1 MLDNLK
7 NITEEILGEERL
19 VELLNSNIQP
29 VHYIGFEISGKPHIG
44 SGIVTMMVIK
54 ELLKLNVKCKIFLA
68 DWHSWINNKLG
79 GDIDF
84 IREVGIPYFKENMLA
99 AAKCVG
105 VDPSNIEFVNG
116 SDLAKDMQYWAT
128 VVDVGRNT
136 SLSRIQR
143 SITIMGRKEGDSVDF
158 AKLMYPT
165 MQAADIFYMGV
176 HIAHAGMDQRKA
188 HVIAID
194 DANHMD
200 INPIIVNDKKFKPV
214 AVHQHL
220 LMGLTPPSKEILER
234 IEKGEISP
242 KDVLGELK
250 MSKSKPDSA
259 IFMNDSEEEVIRKIN
274 KAYCP
279 EGITVL
285 NPVLDWV
292 ENLCFKF
299 PNPEINIKRDEKW
312 GGNITYKTYEEL
324 KNDFEQ
330 KKLHPSDLKKAV
342 ALFINDL
349 LSPAREHLSKPEVVE
364 MAKKIEEKVTR

>member
-1 MLDNLK
+1 MLNDLK
-7 NITEEILGEERL
+7 NITEEILGEDRL
-19 VELLNSNIQP
+19 LELLNSDVKP

-79 GDIDF
+79 GDMDF
-84 IREVGIPYFKENMLA
+84 IRSVGIPYFKENMIA

-105 VDPSNIEFVNG
+105 VNPEEIEFING
-116 SDLAKDMQYWAT
+116 SDLARDMQYWAT

-143 SITIMGRKEGDSVDF
+143 SITVMGRKEGDSVDF
-158 AKLMYPT
+158 AKFMYPA
-165 MQAADIFYMGV
+165 MQAADIFYMGI

-194 DANHMD
+194 DANQME
-200 INPIIVNDKKFKPV
+200 INPIIVNEKKFKPV
-214 AVHQHL
+214 AIHQHL
-220 LMGLTPPSKEILER
+220 LMGLTPPSREILDR
-234 IEKGEISP
+234 IEKGEITP
-242 KDVLGELK
+242 KGVLGELK

-259 IFMNDSEEEVIRKIN
+259 IFMNDSEDEVIRKIN

-279 EGITVL
+279 EGIIVL

-292 ENLCFKF
+292 ENLCFKL
-299 PNPEINIKRDEKW
+299 PNVELKVERDEKW
-312 GGNITYKTYEEL
+312 GGNITYSNFEDL
-324 KNDFEQ
+324 KSDFE
-330 KKLHPSDLKKAV
+330 KKNLHPSDLKKSV
-342 ALFINDL
+342 ALFINNL
-349 LSPAREHLSKPEVVE
+349 LKPAREHLSKTETFE
-364 MAKKIEEKVTR
+364 MAKKIEEKITR

>member
-1 MLDNLK
+1 MLEDLK
-7 NITEEILGEERL
+7 NITEEILGEERFI
-19 VELLNSNIQP
+19 ELLKSDTKP

-79 GDIDF
+79 GDMDF

-105 VDPSNIEFVNG
+105 VSAEDIEFING

-143 SITIMGRKEGDSVDF
+143 SITIMGRKEGDSLDF
-158 AKLMYPT
+158 AKLMYPA

-194 DANHMD
+194 DANQME
-200 INPIIVNDKKFKPV
+200 INPLIVNKKKFKPI

-220 LMGLTPPSKEILER
+220 LMGLNPPSKEVLEK

-259 IFMNDSEEEVIRKIN
+259 IFMNDSEDEVTRKIN

-279 EGITVL
+279 EGIVVL

-292 ENLCFKF
+292 ENLCFKV
-299 PNPEINIKRDEKW
+299 NDKGIQIERDEKW
-312 GGNITYKTYEEL
+312 GGNITYSNFADL
-324 KNDFEQ
+324 KKDFED
-330 KKLHPSDLKKAV
+330 KKLHPSDLKKSV
-342 ALFINDL
+342 AIFINNL
-349 LSPAREHLSKPEVVE
+349 LKPAREHLSKPEILE
-364 MAKKIEEKVTR
+364 MAKKIELKISR